1 MESMAPQKNKVHKD
15 FIGGLMSSQGMGRY
29 KIIRRLGQGG
39 SGVVYLA
46 RDSYI
51 QRQVAIKISHGISS
65 NSRKKLFLEA
75 QSAGRLSHPNILSIY
90 DTGLYREFCYIIMEY
105 LEGDTLRKYCQ
116 KDHRLPLDRCAE
128 IVFKICNALD
138 YAHQKGVIHRDI
150 KPSNIMLDDK
160 GEPKLMD
167 FGIAH
172 ISEETS
178 EKGVWGTPSY
188 MSPEQLKEETIT
200 HQSDIFSLG
209 CVFYELLSGQR
220 AFRGDNDFSVIY
232 KITRENPAALRT
244 LRSDL
249 PVIFEEIVNKALAKP
264 LNARYAACTEFGYDL
279 RVALRGIK
287 LPRGDQ
293 KFEDIIDLLRQVP
306 FFHNF
311 TREQVES
318 LGLAGCIMKMPKGKV
333 IVTEG
338 DIDDTFYVL
347 LKGKVRIRKDGE
359 VIAKIRAG
367 ECFGEMAY
375 IAGQARNA
383 TASTATECLLMKINA
398 TLLDKAPDAIQLL
411 FFKNFART
419 LSYRLEK
426 SSGLNPQGT
435 TP

>member
-1 MESMAPQKNKVHKD
+1 
-15 FIGGLMSSQGMGRY
+15 
-29 KIIRRLGQGG
+29 
-39 SGVVYLA
+39 VVYLA

-51 QRQVAIKISHGISS
+51 QRQVAIKISQGISS
-65 NSRKKLFLEA
+65 QSRKKLFLEA
-75 QSAGRLSHPNILSIY
+75 QSAGRLSHPNILAIY
-90 DTGLYREFCYIIMEY
+90 DTGLYRNFCYIIMEF
-105 LEGDTLRKYCQ
+105 LEGETLKAHCQ
-116 KDHRLPLDRCAE
+116 KDNLLPLDRCAE

-150 KPSNIMLDDK
+150 KPSNIMLDGQ
-160 GEPKLMD
+160 GEPRLMD

-178 EKGVWGTPSY
+178 EKGIWGTPSY
-188 MSPEQLKEETIT
+188 MSPEQLREEIIT

-209 CVFYELLSGQR
+209 CVLYELLSGTR
-220 AFRGDNDFSVIY
+220 AFRGENDFSVIY
-232 KITRENPAALRT
+232 KITRENPEAVRHLRP
-244 LRSDL
+244 DL
-249 PVIFEEIVNKALAKP
+249 PVIFEEILNKALAKN
-264 LNARYAACTEFGYDL
+264 LEDRYASGTEFGYDL

-287 LPRGDQ
+287 LPQGD
-293 KFEDIIDLLRQVP
+293 KRFEDIIDLLRQVP
-306 FFHNF
+306 FFQNF
-311 TREQVES
+311 TREQIES
-318 LGLAGCIMKMPKGKV
+318 LGLAGCIIKMPLDTV

-347 LKGKVRIRKDGE
+347 LKGEVRIRKDGE
-359 VIAKIRAG
+359 VIATVRAG

-398 TLLDKAPDAIQLL
+398 TLLDKAPDTIQLL

-426 SSGLNPQGT
+426 SSALNPLGKAL
-435 TP
+435 

>member
-1 MESMAPQKNKVHKD
+1 MAIKQNKVHTD
-15 FIGGLMSSQGMGRY
+15 FISGLMNSQGMGRY

-51 QRQVAIKISHGISS
+51 QRQVAIKISHGIASH
-65 NSRKKLFLEA
+65 SRKKLFLEA
-75 QSAGRLSHPNILSIY
+75 QSAGRLSHPNILAIY

-105 LEGDTLRKYCQ
+105 LEGDTLKTYCR
-116 KDHRLPLDRCAE
+116 KDHLLPLDRCAE
-128 IVFKICNALD
+128 IIFKICNALE

-150 KPSNIMLDDK
+150 KPSNIMLDDS

-178 EKGVWGTPSY
+178 QKGIWGTPSY

-209 CVFYELLSGQR
+209 CVLYELLSGLR
-220 AFRGDNDFSVIY
+220 AYRGENDFSVIY
-232 KITRENPAALRT
+232 KITRENPEPVRNLRP
-244 LRSDL
+244 DL
-249 PVIFEEIVNKALAKP
+249 PVIFEEIVSKALAKR
-264 LNARYAACTEFGYDL
+264 LSERYASCSELGYDL

-287 LPRGDQ
+287 LPQGDQ

-306 FFHNF
+306 FFQNF
-311 TREQVES
+311 TREQIES
-318 LGLAGCIMKMPKGKV
+318 LGLAGCIIKMPKAKV

-347 LKGKVRIRKDGE
+347 LKGKVRIRKDNE

-383 TASTATECLLMKINA
+383 TATTATECLLMKINA
-398 TLLDKAPDAIQLL
+398 TLLDKAPDGIQLL

-426 SSGLNPQGT
+426 SSGLNSKGQ

>member
-1 MESMAPQKNKVHKD
+1 MAVKKNKVHKD
-15 FIGGLMSSQGMGRY
+15 FISGLMNSQGMGRY

-51 QRQVAIKISHGISS
+51 QRQVALKISHGIASH
-65 NSRKKLFLEA
+65 SRKKLFLEA

-105 LEGDTLRKYCQ
+105 LEGDTLKSYGQ
-116 KDHRLPLDRCAE
+116 KDKLLPLDQCAE
-128 IVFKICNALD
+128 IVFKICKALD

-150 KPSNIMLDDK
+150 KPSNIMLDEK

-178 EKGVWGTPSY
+178 EKGIWGTPSY
-188 MSPEQLKEETIT
+188 MSPEQLKEETT
-200 HQSDIFSLG
+200 TQQSDIFSLG
-209 CVFYELLSGQR
+209 CVLYELLTGER
-220 AFRGDNDFSVIY
+220 AFRGENDFSVIY
-232 KITRENPAALRT
+232 KITRENPEPVRNLRP
-244 LRSDL
+244 DL
-249 PVIFEEIVNKALAKP
+249 PVIFEEIVNKALAKR
-264 LNARYAACTEFGYDL
+264 LADRYASCTEFGYDL

-311 TREQVES
+311 TREQIES
-318 LGLAGCIMKMPKGKV
+318 LGLAGCIIKMPKGKV

-347 LKGKVRIRKDGE
+347 LKGKVRIRKDSE

-383 TASTATECLLMKINA
+383 TATTATECLLMKINA
-398 TLLDKAPDAIQLL
+398 TLLDKAPDGIQLL

-426 SSGLNPQGT
+426 SSGSNLQGQ
-435 TP
+435 PS

>member
-1 MESMAPQKNKVHKD
+1 MTVKNNKVHTD
-15 FIGGLMSSQGMGRY
+15 FISGLMSSQGMGRY

-51 QRQVAIKISHGISS
+51 QRQVAIKISHGINSQ
-65 NSRKKLFLEA
+65 SRKKLFLEA
-75 QSAGRLSHPNILSIY
+75 QSAGRLSHPNILAIY

-105 LEGDTLRKYCQ
+105 LDGATLKQYCQ
-116 KDHRLPLDRCAE
+116 PSNLLPLDQCVE
-128 IVFKICNALD
+128 IVFKICKALD

-150 KPSNIMLDDK
+150 KPSNIMLDVR

-172 ISEETS
+172 ISEAPS
-178 EKGVWGTPSY
+178 EKGIWGTPSY
-188 MSPEQLKEETIT
+188 MSPEQLREEETIT

-209 CVFYELLSGQR
+209 CVLYELLSGQR
-220 AFRGDNDFSVIY
+220 AFRGENDFSVIY
-232 KITRENPAALRT
+232 KITREDPEPVLNRRP
-244 LRSDL
+244 DL
-249 PVIFEEIVNKALAKP
+249 PVIFGEIVKKALAKN
-264 LNARYAACTEFGYDL
+264 LAARYPACTDFGYDL

-287 LPRGDQ
+287 LPRDDQ

-306 FFHNF
+306 FFQHF
-311 TREQVES
+311 TREQIES
-318 LGLAGCIMKMPKGKV
+318 LGLTGCIMKMSKGKV

-347 LKGKVRIRKDGE
+347 LKGKVRIRKDNE
-359 VIAKIRAG
+359 VIAKVRAG

-383 TASTATECLLMKINA
+383 TATTATECLLMKINA
-398 TLLDKAPDAIQLL
+398 TLLDKAPESIQLL

-426 SSGLNPQGT
+426 SAGLQPPGPNA
-435 TP
+435 

>member
-1 MESMAPQKNKVHKD
+1 MMGKNNQVHTD
-15 FIGGLMSSQGMGRY
+15 FISGLMSSQGMGRY

-51 QRQVAIKISHGISS
+51 QRQVAIKISHGINSQ
-65 NSRKKLFLEA
+65 SRKKLFLEA
-75 QSAGRLSHPNILSIY
+75 QSAGRLSHPNILAIY

-105 LEGDTLRKYCQ
+105 LDGATLKQYCQ
-116 KDHRLPLDRCAE
+116 PSNLLPLDQCVE
-128 IVFKICNALD
+128 IVFKICKALD

-150 KPSNIMLDDK
+150 KPSNIMLDVR

-172 ISEETS
+172 ISEAPS
-178 EKGVWGTPSY
+178 EKGIWGTPSY
-188 MSPEQLKEETIT
+188 MSPEQLREEETIT

-209 CVFYELLSGQR
+209 CVLYELLSGQR
-220 AFRGDNDFSVIY
+220 AFRGENDFSVIY
-232 KITRENPAALRT
+232 KITREDPEPVLNRRP
-244 LRSDL
+244 DL
-249 PVIFEEIVNKALAKP
+249 PVIFGEIVKKALAKN
-264 LNARYAACTEFGYDL
+264 LAARYPACTDFGYDL

-287 LPRGDQ
+287 LPRDDQ

-306 FFHNF
+306 FFQHF
-311 TREQVES
+311 TREQIES
-318 LGLAGCIMKMPKGKV
+318 LGLTGCIMKMSKGKV

-347 LKGKVRIRKDGE
+347 LKGKVRIRKDNE
-359 VIAKIRAG
+359 VIAKVRAG

-383 TASTATECLLMKINA
+383 TATTATECLLMKINA
-398 TLLDKAPDAIQLL
+398 TLLDKAPESIQLL

-426 SSGLNPQGT
+426 SAGLQPPGPNA
-435 TP
+435 

>member
-1 MESMAPQKNKVHKD
+1 MMVKNKVHES
-15 FIGGLMSSQGMGRY
+15 FITGLMSSQGMGRY

-39 SGVVYLA
+39 SGVVYQA

-51 QRQVAIKISHGISS
+51 QRQVAIKISQGISS
-65 NSRKKLFLEA
+65 QSRKKLFLEA
-75 QSAGRLSHPNILSIY
+75 QSAGRLSHPNILAIY
-90 DTGLYREFCYIIMEY
+90 DTGLYRNFCYIIMEF
-105 LEGDTLRKYCQ
+105 LEGETLKAHCQ
-116 KDHRLPLDRCAE
+116 KDNLLPLDRCAE

-150 KPSNIMLDDK
+150 KPSNIMLDGQ
-160 GEPKLMD
+160 GEPRLMD

-178 EKGVWGTPSY
+178 EKGIWGTPSY
-188 MSPEQLKEETIT
+188 MSPEQLREEIIT

-209 CVFYELLSGQR
+209 CVLYELLSGTR
-220 AFRGDNDFSVIY
+220 AFRGENDFSVIY
-232 KITRENPAALRT
+232 KITRENPEAVRHLRP
-244 LRSDL
+244 DL
-249 PVIFEEIVNKALAKP
+249 PVIFEEILNKALAKN
-264 LNARYAACTEFGYDL
+264 LEDRYASGTEFGYDL

-287 LPRGDQ
+287 LPQGD
-293 KFEDIIDLLRQVP
+293 KRFEDIIDLLRQVP
-306 FFHNF
+306 FFQNF
-311 TREQVES
+311 TREQIES
-318 LGLAGCIMKMPKGKV
+318 LGLAGCIIKMPLDTV

-347 LKGKVRIRKDGE
+347 LKGEVRIRKDGE
-359 VIAKIRAG
+359 VIATVRAG

-398 TLLDKAPDAIQLL
+398 TLLDKAPDTIQLL

-426 SSGLNPQGT
+426 SSALNPLGKAL
-435 TP
+435 

>member
-1 MESMAPQKNKVHKD
+1 MMGKNNQVHTD
-15 FIGGLMSSQGMGRY
+15 FISGLMSSQGMGRY

-51 QRQVAIKISHGISS
+51 QRQVAIKISHGINSQ
-65 NSRKKLFLEA
+65 SRKKLFLEA
-75 QSAGRLSHPNILSIY
+75 QSAGRLSHPNILAIY

-105 LEGDTLRKYCQ
+105 LDGATLKQYCQ
-116 KDHRLPLDRCAE
+116 PSNLLPLDQCVE
-128 IVFKICNALD
+128 IVFKICKALD

-150 KPSNIMLDDK
+150 KPSNIMLDVR

-172 ISEETS
+172 ISEAPS
-178 EKGVWGTPSY
+178 EKGIWGTPSY
-188 MSPEQLKEETIT
+188 MSPEQLREEETIT

-209 CVFYELLSGQR
+209 CVLYELLSGQR
-220 AFRGDNDFSVIY
+220 AFRGENDFSVIY
-232 KITRENPAALRT
+232 KITREDPEPVLNRRP
-244 LRSDL
+244 DL
-249 PVIFEEIVNKALAKP
+249 PVIFGEIVKKALAKN
-264 LNARYAACTEFGYDL
+264 LAARYPACTDFGYDL

-287 LPRGDQ
+287 LPRDDQ

-306 FFHNF
+306 FFQHF
-311 TREQVES
+311 TREQIES
-318 LGLAGCIMKMPKGKV
+318 LGLTGCIMKMPKGKV

-347 LKGKVRIRKDGE
+347 LRGKVRIRKDSE
-359 VIAKIRAG
+359 VIAKVRAG

-383 TASTATECLLMKINA
+383 TATTATECLLMKINA
-398 TLLDKAPDAIQLL
+398 TLLDKAPESIQLL

-426 SSGLNPQGT
+426 SAGLQPPGPNA
-435 TP
+435 